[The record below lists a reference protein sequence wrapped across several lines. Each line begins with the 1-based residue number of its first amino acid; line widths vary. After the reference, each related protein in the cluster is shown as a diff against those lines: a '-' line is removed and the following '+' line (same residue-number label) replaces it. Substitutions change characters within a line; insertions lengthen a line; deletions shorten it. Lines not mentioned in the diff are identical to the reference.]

1 MDANNQQQN
10 QTQNAQT
17 QQPQAAGAQNAD
29 TIDQKEVMEAIQTIK
44 SKYPEQA
51 KIFDEAPEGA
61 RHRIG
66 LNFWVTVC
74 KDKPT
79 FNRRVYLTLRT
90 NLEKNL
96 SPDDL
101 EYLILTADKDS
112 LKNHYRQL
120 LLEKTGGGADGQPQ
134 QQGQVQQPN
143 NASNGGQNNA

>member
-1 MDANNQQQN
+1 MDANQN
-10 QTQNAQT
+10 QNQNAQP
-17 QQPQAAGAQNAD
+17 QQPQTAGTQTSA
-29 TIDQKEVMEAIQTIK
+29 TIDQKEVMEAIKTIK

-120 LLEKTGGGADGQPQ
+120 LLEKTGGADGQPQ
-134 QQGQVQQPN
+134 QQGQGQQPN
-143 NASNGGQNNA
+143 NASNGGQDNV

>member
-10 QTQNAQT
+10 QTQNAQ
-17 QQPQAAGAQNAD
+17 QQPQAAGAPNAD
-29 TIDQKEVMEAIQTIK
+29 TIDQKEVMEAIQEIK
-44 SKYPEQA
+44 AKYPDQA

-74 KDKPT
+74 KEKPT

-120 LLEKTGGGADGQPQ
+120 LLEKTGGANGQPQ
-134 QQGQVQQPN
+134 GQGQQPN
-143 NASNGGQNNA
+143 NASTGGQNNA